1 MEKIIL
7 DDAKGALSFCVLE
20 QTVLNGKTYILV
32 TENEEG
38 DADAFV
44 LRDDSRA
51 EDDEALYSFV
61 TEEEELNA
69 VGAVFQKLM
78 EDEDS
83 EVIIE

>member
-7 DDAKGALSFCVLE
+7 EDAEGTMSFCVLE

-32 TENEEG
+32 TEAEEG

-44 LRDDSRA
+44 LRDDSGA
-51 EDDEALYSFV
+51 MDDEALYSFV
-61 TEEEELNA
+61 TEEDELNA